1 MKIADQ
7 RKMEADIVNELL
19 RQLNKSDFRTG
30 DSCAKNKFRFIR
42 PHPC

>member
-1 MKIADQ
+1 MKMMNQ
-7 RKMEADIVNELL
+7 RKQESNIVNELL

-30 DSCAKNKFRFIR
+30 DSCGNNKFRFIR